1 VDIAGS
7 TILLTGATGGI
18 GRTLARRL
26 AAARANLVIT
36 GRRPDALRHLARDL
50 GARAIVADMADQEQ
64 VRQLAEQCDDV
75 DILVANAALPASGA
89 LLEYTPKQVDRALA
103 VNLLAPMLLA
113 RLLAPGMVESGRGHL
128 TFVGSL
134 SGKAATRYS
143 SLYTASKFGLRGFAH
158 ALRQDLRGTGVTV
171 SLIQP
176 GFVGDAGMFADTG
189 LPVPSGVRAVTS
201 EQVARAVMN
210 AIERQRHEVN
220 IAPLKLRLQC
230 AVAGQF
236 PRLAERALGRRGS
249 EETLLQVVEAQRAS
263 R

>member
-7 TILLTGATGGI
+7 TVLLTGATGGI
-18 GRTLARRL
+18 GRALARRL
-26 AAARANLVIT
+26 SAAGATLVIT
-36 GRRPDALRHLARDL
+36 GRRAGVLHDLAHELDAEAL
-50 GARAIVADMADQEQ
+50 VADMADQEQ
-64 VRQLAEQCDDV
+64 VRQLAEQCDGV
-75 DILVANAALPASGA
+75 DILVANAALPATGN
-89 LLEYTPKQVDRALA
+89 LLEYTPQQVDRALT

-128 TFVGSL
+128 AFVGSM

-158 ALRQDLRGTGVTV
+158 ALRADLDGTGVTV

-189 LPVPSGVRAVTS
+189 LPIPDGVRTVTA
-201 EQVARAVMN
+201 EQVARAVTD
-210 AIERQRHEVN
+210 AIERQRREVN
-220 IAPLKLRLQC
+220 IAPLKLRLLC
-230 AVAGQF
+230 AAVGQF
-236 PRLAERALGRRGS
+236 PSLADKTLNRPGS
-249 EETLLQVVEAQRAS
+249 EQTRLRIAEAQRAS